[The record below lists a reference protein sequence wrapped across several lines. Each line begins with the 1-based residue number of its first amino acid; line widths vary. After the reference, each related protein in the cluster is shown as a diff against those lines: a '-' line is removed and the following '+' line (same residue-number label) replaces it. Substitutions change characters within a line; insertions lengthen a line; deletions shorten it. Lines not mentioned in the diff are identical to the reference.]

1 MTADERRLW
10 RQHVRGLLRPET
22 PAARPSR
29 TALVTDAL
37 LAIALT
43 VMAVFA
49 TTSLDE
55 ADRGAVPH
63 PVSDLL
69 RLRHDAAPRSA
80 HPPATQPLPLPPPTL
95 PPTATLKPPPAAPTP
110 PTTPA
115 APTPPTPPVL
125 PATPD
130 LPTPPVLPA
139 VTPPLNTSPLNT
151 PPLMTPPT
159 GGPAGAMPSPEPVV
173 PVSDEDAGLAV
184 LLVVLGTLPLAARRR
199 LPLTSFWAVVLAT
212 LAMDGGETW
221 ITVLACVIAAY
232 SALAHSRHRVAAAA
246 GVLLAAVLAGAAG
259 ADIVP
264 SLPSWLGPYVVLLS
278 AGALAV
284 FVRFWQR
291 NRERL
296 DALRRDRDEATR
308 RAVQAERSRI
318 AGELHDVVTHNVS
331 VMVIQ
336 AGAARKV
343 MDAHPEQS
351 KQALV
356 AIEASG
362 RAAMAELRN
371 VMGLLAASEERPGGL
386 EPQPGIDQLDGLI
399 ERVRA
404 AGFQVEARVE
414 AGLQPLPPGVDLAVY
429 RVVQEALTNTMKHA
443 AGAAATVTV
452 ARAGDFLVVEVGD
465 TGGGTAAGP
474 GTGQGRGLIGLRERL
489 ALYGGTLETTRGA
502 DGYRLRA
509 RIPWTAA

>member
-1 MTADERRLW
+1 M
-10 RQHVRGLLRPET
+10 VRPEA

-29 TALVTDAL
+29 AALVTDLL

-43 VMAVFA
+43 VVAVFA
-49 TTSLDE
+49 TMSLDD

-69 RLRHDAAPRSA
+69 RLRHDPSA
-80 HPPATQPLPLPPPTL
+80 QPAVPAATQSLPIAP
-95 PPTATLKPPPAAPTP
+95 PTP
-110 PTTPA
+110 PTTPRP
-115 APTPPTPPVL
+115 PTLPELPTTPKPPTPPSGV
-125 PATPD
+125 P
-130 LPTPPVLPA
+130 
-139 VTPPLNTSPLNT
+139 
-151 PPLMTPPT
+151 
-159 GGPAGAMPSPEPVV
+159 PVV
-173 PVSDEDAGLAV
+173 PASDGDAGLSV

-199 LPLTSFWAVVLAT
+199 FPLATFWAVVLAT

-221 ITVLACVIAAY
+221 ITVVACAIAAY

-246 GVLLAAVLAGAAG
+246 GLLLAAVLAGAAG

-404 AGFQVEARVE
+404 AGLQVEARVE

-452 ARAGDFLVVEVGD
+452 GRAGDFLEVEVGD
-465 TGGGTAAGP
+465 TGGEPAAGS

-489 ALYGGTLETTRGA
+489 ALYGGTLETTRA
-502 DGYRLRA
+502 PDGYRLRA

>member
-10 RQHVRGLLRPET
+10 WQHVRGLLRPET
-22 PAARPSR
+22 PVARPSR
-29 TALVTDAL
+29 AALVTDLL

-43 VMAVFA
+43 VVAVFA
-49 TTSLDE
+49 TASLDE
-55 ADRGAVPH
+55 ADRGAAPH

-69 RLRHDAAPRSA
+69 RLRHDPAPQSA
-80 HPPATQPLPLPPPTL
+80 HPSATRALPLPPPTL
-95 PPTATLKPPPAAPTP
+95 PPPTLPPPTPPATPPALPTTPELPAP
-110 PTTPA
+110 PTTPKL
-115 APTPPTPPVL
+115 PEP
-125 PATPD
+125 PATPE

-139 VTPPLNTSPLNT
+139 VTPPLT
-151 PPLMTPPT
+151 TPPT
-159 GGPAGAMPSPEPVV
+159 GGPVGAMPSPEPVV
-173 PVSDEDAGLAV
+173 PVPDEDAGLAV

-199 LPLTSFWAVVLAT
+199 FPLTTFWAVVPAT

-221 ITVLACVIAAY
+221 ITVLACVVAAY

-246 GVLLAAVLAGAAG
+246 GLLLAAVLAGAAG

-296 DALRRDRDEATR
+296 DALRRDRDEGAR
-308 RAVQAERSRI
+308 RAVQAERDRI

-371 VMGLLAASEERPGGL
+371 VMGLLAASEELPGGL
-386 EPQPGIDQLDGLI
+386 EPQPGIGRLDGLI

-404 AGFQVEARVE
+404 AGLQVEARVE

-452 ARAGDFLVVEVGD
+452 ARAGDFLEVEVGD
-465 TGGGTAAGP
+465 TGGGPAAGP

-489 ALYGGTLETTRGA
+489 ALYGGTLETTSGP

>member
-10 RQHVRGLLRPET
+10 WQHARGMLRPEA
-22 PAARPSR
+22 PVARPSR
-29 TALVTDAL
+29 AALVTDVL

-43 VMAVFA
+43 VVAVFA
-49 TTSLDE
+49 TTSLDD
-55 ADRGAVPH
+55 ADRRAVPH

-69 RLRHDAAPRSA
+69 RLRHDPAPQPAVPS
-80 HPPATQPLPLPPPTL
+80 ATQSLPLPPPT
-95 PPTATLKPPPAAPTP
+95 PTP
-110 PTTPA
+110 PATPN
-115 APTPPTPPVL
+115 PPALPEL
-125 PATPD
+125 PATPK
-130 LPTPPVLPA
+130 PPA
-139 VTPPLNTSPLNT
+139 PPS
-151 PPLMTPPT
+151 
-159 GGPAGAMPSPEPVV
+159 GMPSAEPVV
-173 PVSDEDAGLAV
+173 PVSDGDAGLSV

-199 LPLTSFWAVVLAT
+199 FPLATFWAVVLAT

-221 ITVLACVIAAY
+221 ITVVACAVAAY

-246 GVLLAAVLAGAAG
+246 GLLLAAVLAGAAG

-296 DALRRDRDEATR
+296 EALRRDRDEATR

-404 AGFQVEARVE
+404 AGLQVEARVE

-452 ARAGDFLVVEVGD
+452 GRAGDFLKVEVGD
-465 TGGGTAAGP
+465 AGGEPTAGS

-489 ALYGGTLETTRGA
+489 ALYGGTLETTRA
-502 DGYRLRA
+502 PDGYRLTA